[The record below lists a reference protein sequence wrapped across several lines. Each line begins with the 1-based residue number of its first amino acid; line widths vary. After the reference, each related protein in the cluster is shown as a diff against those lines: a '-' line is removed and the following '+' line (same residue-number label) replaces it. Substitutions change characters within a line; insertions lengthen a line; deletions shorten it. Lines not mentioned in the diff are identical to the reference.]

1 MENDEE
7 SDISMEFGRV
17 LRMSLGAAMQVKEA
31 SDRRA
36 ANQNP
41 AAQTHQA
48 QQQLAAV
55 LKKDV
60 ASPDFTKMSSQQ
72 IADRMIVASELSAN
86 HRDASKAFM
95 SGSDR
100 LRNELGINIEDIYK
114 NHPQSAEERH
124 HALRNAIDDYH
135 GSARLNQ
142 EAAFERGQ
150 DGPEATP
157 QAEVKK
163 EQAQEREDA
172 AEGHLAKVEQA
183 EGETQVDARDRDAA
197 ESREAVNAPSLGKP
211 ETQHALGANVHPD
224 DLGPGSKSAAAVLA
238 RARAGQGFPS
248 KPGEAV
254 RFGKSTRPAAQR
266 GNSQA
271 RKRGQ
276 SAEVTR

>member
-31 SDRRA
+31 FDRRA

-41 AAQTHQA
+41 VVQTHRA

-60 ASPDFTKMSSQQ
+60 ASPDFTKLSSQQ
-72 IADRMIVASELSAN
+72 IADRMTVASELSAN
-86 HRDASKAFM
+86 HRDASTAFM

-124 HALRNAIDDYH
+124 QAVRNAIDDYH
-135 GSARLNQ
+135 ASARLNQ
-142 EAAFERGQ
+142 EAAVERGQ
-150 DGPEATP
+150 GEPEAAT
-157 QAEVKK
+157 QAEIK
-163 EQAQEREDA
+163 EDQAQEWEEA
-172 AEGHLAKVEQA
+172 AEGHLAKAEQA
-183 EGETQVDARDRDAA
+183 EGETQIDARDRDAG
-197 ESREAVNAPSLGKP
+197 EGREEASTPALGKP
-211 ETQHALGANVHPD
+211 ETQHALGANGRPD
-224 DLGPGSKSAAAVLA
+224 DLGQGSKTAAAVQA
-238 RARAGQGFPS
+238 RARAGQGFPA

-254 RFGKSTRPAAQR
+254 HFGKSTKPAAQR
-266 GNSQA
+266 GNGQA

-276 SAEVTR
+276 RAEVTR

>member
-17 LRMSLGAAMQVKEA
+17 LRMSLGAAIQAKEA

-55 LKKDV
+55 LKKDMV
-60 ASPDFTKMSSQQ
+60 SQDFTKMSSQQ
-72 IADRMIVASELSAN
+72 IADRMTVASELSAN

-95 SGSDR
+95 AGSDR

-135 GSARLNQ
+135 ASARLNQ
-142 EAAFERGQ
+142 ETHVERGQ
-150 DGPEATP
+150 DEPEAET
-157 QAEVKK
+157 QAELKD
-163 EQAQEREDA
+163 EQAQEREEA
-172 AEGHLAKVEQA
+172 AEGHLVQA
-183 EGETQVDARDRDAA
+183 
-197 ESREAVNAPSLGKP
+197 
-211 ETQHALGANVHPD
+211 
-224 DLGPGSKSAAAVLA
+224 
-238 RARAGQGFPS
+238 
-248 KPGEAV
+248 
-254 RFGKSTRPAAQR
+254 
-266 GNSQA
+266 
-271 RKRGQ
+271 
-276 SAEVTR
+276 

>member
-17 LRMSLGAAMQVKEA
+17 LRMSLGAAMQAKEA

-41 AAQTHQA
+41 AAQTYQA

-55 LKKDV
+55 LKKDM
-60 ASPDFTKMSSQQ
+60 ASPDFLKLSSRQ
-72 IADRMIVASELSAN
+72 IAVRMTVASELSAG

-100 LRNELGINIEDIYK
+100 LRNELGINIEDMYK

-124 HALRNAIDDYH
+124 RALKNAIDDYH
-135 GSARLNQ
+135 ASTRLNQ
-142 EAAFERGQ
+142 EASAEREK
-150 DGPEATP
+150 EAQEAAP
-157 QAEVKK
+157 QAEAKE
-163 EQAQEREDA
+163 EQAQVREEA
-172 AEGHLAKVEQA
+172 AESHSAKAEQA
-183 EGETQVDARDRDAA
+183 EGETQLDQRDRDAGEGR
-197 ESREAVNAPSLGKP
+197 ESVNAPSLGKP
-211 ETQHALGANVHPD
+211 ESQRAMGANVHPD
-224 DLGPGSKSAAAVLA
+224 DLGPGSKTAAAVLA
-238 RARAGQGFPS
+238 RARAVHGFPS
-248 KPGEAV
+248 KPGDAV
-254 RFGKSTRPAAQR
+254 LFGKSTRPAAQH
-266 GNSQA
+266 GAGLA